1 MALGVVVLAAGQG
14 TRMRSATPKV
24 LHHTAG
30 LPLVEHVS
38 RLAESVGAAQ
48 IVLVVSDDALEAVRS
63 RFGSRFGYVVQ
74 HEQRGTGHAVQQ
86 ARELLAAVAD
96 EVLVLYGADPLM
108 RRESVAQLI
117 AVRRETNALA
127 AITTFTADPPTGYG
141 RIVRDAAG
149 AITAIVEERD
159 ANPTQRLIREVNQG
173 VAVYDG
179 AWLWSA
185 LEGVQPN
192 TRSGEYYLTDLVALA
207 LAERGAGAVTSI
219 HLADADEALGVNDR
233 VQLAQ
238 ASAILNRRTLHQLML
253 DGVTIVDPTT
263 TYVDVDVHVGVDS
276 ILLPGTSL
284 RGQTRIGER
293 CEIGPNSVIE
303 NSTLGDDCRVTM
315 SVVEQARMDDGA
327 NIGPFGHL
335 RKGAHLMENVHMGN
349 FGEVKNAT
357 LGPGTK
363 MGHFSYIGDATLGEN
378 VNIGAG
384 TITCNFAADGQ
395 KYRTEIG
402 DGAFIGSDTLLR
414 APVSV
419 GAGATTGAGSVVT
432 KDVPAGSVAVG
443 MPARVIRSQKSEIRK
458 QNSEESSG

>member
-24 LHHTAG
+24 LHHAAG

-48 IVLVVSDDALEAVRS
+48 IVLVVSNDALEAVRS

-192 TRSGEYYLTDLVALA
+192 AHSGEYYLTDLVALA
-207 LAERGAGAVTSI
+207 LAERGASAVTSI

-253 DGVTIVDPTT
+253 DGVTIVDPAS
-263 TYVDVDVHVGVDS
+263 TYVDVDVQVGVDS

-293 CEIGPNSVIE
+293 CEIGPNSVIAD
-303 NSTLGDDCRVTM
+303 STLGNGCRVTM

-443 MPARVIRSQKSEIRK
+443 MPARVIRSQKSKIK
-458 QNSEESSG
+458 NQNSEESSG